1 MPVKRDDRERLPW
14 PTAYVCPGD
23 GVARNLAEFI
33 PEEWPD
39 EPSAKMSWHAVR
51 SGVAKSLGRKA
62 LPEISAMTGHGPLA
76 RYTGGPEPLS
86 W

>member
-1 MPVKRDDRERLPW
+1 MPAKRNDREQLPW
-14 PTAYVCPGD
+14 PTRHVCND
-23 GVARNLAEFI
+23 GTMRNLAQFI

-39 EPSAKMSWHAVR
+39 ERSAKMSWHAVR
-51 SGVAKSLGRKA
+51 SGIGKSLGRKA

-76 RYTGGPEPLS
+76 HYTGGPEPLA